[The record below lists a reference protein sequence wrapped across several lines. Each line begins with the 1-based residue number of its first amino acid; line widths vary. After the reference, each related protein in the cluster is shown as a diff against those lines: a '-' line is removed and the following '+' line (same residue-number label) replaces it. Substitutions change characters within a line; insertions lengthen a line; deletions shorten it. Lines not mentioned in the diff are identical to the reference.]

1 MIRIDK
7 STAGGYSSNVVIKRW
22 VKQDAAGENSVAT
35 SDDYREH
42 INLEEQNKLAAE
54 KLETLAKKHVQKM
67 VDDAQD
73 TADSMLE
80 EAAKEAENIQLK
92 AYEDG
97 FAKGKE
103 EALHQE
109 AEHAENIRRQFLML
123 LKELRASEESRNA
136 TMEEN
141 ILKLSLKIAEKIVNL
156 SMENDD
162 SIFMGLVKEA
172 VSRLNAREKFTIHL
186 NQREYD
192 RFFAEG
198 SGWLSDA
205 IQSASFS
212 VTADAFIAPGG
223 ITVISQDGVVRAG
236 VDTQLEKLRK
246 ALLQEEE

>member
-7 STAGGYSSNVVIKRW
+7 STVGGYSSNVVIKRW
-22 VKQDAAGENSVAT
+22 VKQDAAGETSIVT
-35 SDDYREH
+35 SDDYRDH
-42 INLEEQNKLAAE
+42 VNLEEQNRHAAE
-54 KLETLAKKHVQKM
+54 KLEARAKQHIQKLI
-67 VDDAQD
+67 DDAQD
-73 TADSMLE
+73 TVDSMLE
-80 EAAKEAENIQLK
+80 DAAKEAENIRRK
-92 AYEDG
+92 AYEEG
-97 FAKGKE
+97 FAKGNE
-103 EALHQE
+103 EALQQE
-109 AEHAENIRRQFLML
+109 AEHAEIIRRQFAML

-136 TMEEN
+136 TMQEN

-162 SIFMGLVKEA
+162 SVFMGLVKEA
-172 VSRLNAREKFTIHL
+172 VNRLNAKEKFTIHL

-212 VTADAFIAPGG
+212 VTADASIAPGG

-236 VDTQLEKLRK
+236 VDMQLEKLRK
-246 ALLQEEE
+246 ALLQEED